1 MAGFYRY
8 KYDNLTVGDHVI
20 TVTINDVSY
29 SKTVR
34 INPFCDNS
42 LYLKYIDHNGQYR
55 FYIFNPYYE
64 KKESPKL
71 IGSANNVITE
81 LLTAQSNTKNIGYTS
96 ERIITAIAY
105 DVPQDELDLLSDL
118 YTSPRIYLQIGST
131 DNTKDWLLVTVKSK
145 DNLIKRKKGNFYNV
159 EIEITLPD
167 TNTIK
172 ML

>member
-8 KYDNLTVGDHVI
+8 KYDNLSVGDHVI
-20 TVTINDVSY
+20 TSVINGTSYTKTI
-29 SKTVR
+29 R
-34 INPFCDNS
+34 IKPFCTDS
-42 LYLKYIDHNGQYR
+42 LYLKYLDRNGQYR

-71 IGSANNVITE
+71 IGSTNNIINE
-81 LLTAQSNTKNIGYTS
+81 LLTAQSNKKNIGYTS
-96 ERIITAIAY
+96 ERVITAIAY
-105 DVPQDELDLLSDL
+105 DVPQDELNLLSDL
-118 YTSPRIYLQIGST
+118 YISPRIYLHIGST
-131 DNTKDWLLVTVKSK
+131 DNLKDWLLVTVKSK
-145 DNLIKRKKGNFYNV
+145 DNLLKRKKGNFYNV